1 MITTEAAS
9 LALSIAKGLIRLA
22 GRIDRLMAEKE
33 ASTGDYILPMPVVS
47 DGPGGVEMVDDLK
60 ALLADTEGKTP
71 DPLEPHRNEISELL
85 AEQTRDPAKVL
96 DWYKRFFP
104 KRSVYTFINPDDQF
118 LRELKRRFPALD
130 LEDEGTLYAAF
141 SIAAGRDEREIG
153 YPWRTALVVV
163 DVLGEFGA
171 ENSAM
176 FIHDERIRPIVQ
188 SVLAR
193 FSEPDLESYSRWSPL
208 LRHAL
213 GSTLNGVLDSRE
225 AWQGEN
231 EWMNAALNALVS
243 AREEGGDDYLLGLLQ
258 GRGYRLLVSEG
269 LSEAAT
275 VLSDEAASPFEEI
288 MSDML
293 REAAPLVK
301 TDARYFGP
309 FFQDHWGD
317 LFRAGL
323 RSLERHGPTILEEES
338 PILRDTLTAMVKELA
353 STRDAEFLSNE
364 TLFNLADAA
373 ISAVAAKPDL
383 ITKDLEKPWLKVLIT
398 SVGRTVSDQGIR
410 RSFNKEGL
418 ENIIN
423 GQLEVLAE
431 HPELIIEE
439 PGVVQE
445 MVRGVLKKVSGIDS
459 LKAEAIATATVEGAL
474 HAVAENPALLDIRY
488 AEVIA
493 DFSGK
498 MAKLVA
504 DKTLTGTQATD
515 IVATSTEAIML
526 NPILFME
533 FENKLT
539 EVVVDAV
546 VKAADKDG
554 TNLLYGTVLCSVI
567 DQLLGTVARHGRTLI
582 GDGSLDQLAD
592 RLSDVISAGLARA
605 KEELGRNLDIP
616 SLPIVLSGLVEA
628 VARRELATVDPED
641 PDFKELFADLAVRA
655 AA

>member
-60 ALLADTEGKTP
+60 ALLAGTEGKTP

-85 AEQTRDPAKVL
+85 AEETPDPAKVL

-269 LSEAAT
+269 LSEAT
-275 VLSDEAASPFEEI
+275 TILSDEAASPFEEI

-338 PILRDTLTAMVKELA
+338 PILRNTLMAMVKELA

-383 ITKDLEKPWLKVLIT
+383 ITEGVEEPWLKVLIT
-398 SVGRTVSDQGIR
+398 SVSRTVSDQGIR

-418 ENIIN
+418 ERIIN

-431 HPELIIEE
+431 HPELILEE

-445 MVRGVLKKVSGIDS
+445 MVRSVLKKVSGIDS

-474 HAVAENPALLDIRY
+474 DAVAENPALLDIRY

-504 DKTLTGTQATD
+504 DKTLSGIQATD
-515 IVATSTEAIML
+515 IVAASTEAIML

-546 VKAADKDG
+546 LKAADKDS

-616 SLPIVLSGLVEA
+616 SLPIVLSGLVAA
-628 VARRELATVDPED
+628 VARRELITVDPED